1 MERPPGAVAEWLGR
15 GLQSLVHRFES
26 GPRLFSPGCGIITA
40 VASFRAH
47 VAFQFESESLE
58 AAGQALRRL
67 QQAARAAGFELETGR
82 VDPWEPDAPSGGSGT
97 PYGPLDSEDAAE
109 D

>member
-1 MERPPGAVAEWLGR
+1 MRDHHGR
-15 GLQSLVHRFES
+15 GVVS
-26 GPRLFSPGCGIITA
+26 
-40 VASFRAH
+40 RARG
-47 VAFQFESESLE
+47 VQFESESLE

-67 QQAARAAGFELETGR
+67 QQDARAAGFELETGR
-82 VDPWEPDAPSGGSGT
+82 VEPWEPDAPSGGSGT